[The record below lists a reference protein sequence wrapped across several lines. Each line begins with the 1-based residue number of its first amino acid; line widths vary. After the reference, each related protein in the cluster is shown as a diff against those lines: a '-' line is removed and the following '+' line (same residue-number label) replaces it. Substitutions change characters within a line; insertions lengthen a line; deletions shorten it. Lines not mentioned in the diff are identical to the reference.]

1 MLNKMIIQGNFVT
14 TPEIKQTQSGKS
26 VTSFRL
32 AWSETYKEVKS
43 ELFVNC
49 VAWGYTAE
57 FISKYFMKGS
67 QIIVEGRLISRSYE
81 DDTGTKKYIT
91 ELVVENCHFSGH
103 KNATQNNENETVN
116 SISNVPPKNTY
127 KGKNEN
133 YTQDKFKEDGDLPF

>member
-81 DDTGTKKYIT
+81 LALIHFIAFCNVLLVTSLAPRLACLVWCIYTFNLIGIALY
-91 ELVVENCHFSGH
+91 ELIKMARDEN
-103 KNATQNNENETVN
+103 
-116 SISNVPPKNTY
+116 
-127 KGKNEN
+127 
-133 YTQDKFKEDGDLPF
+133 DL